1 MLLHRT
7 RSNETSTRADPSG
20 SAAVTG
26 LDRTP
31 IVVPRSQSSKHA
43 QRADRP
49 RRSADAY
56 RTGWW
61 APPPDAPV
69 MHAEMGKPRIA
80 GLSISRSVSG
90 ILSGAVI
97 HLGRPLP
104 SGSCRLP
111 GARRAASSLRLA
123 LHRVGLA
130 EPPASPRVLVVS
142 YTTVSPLPPT
152 FTCDAGLAV
161 CFLLRFPSGFP
172 VRALPGTLA
181 LRCPDFPRRP
191 RAPRLP

>member
-1 MLLHRT
+1 MQAAQARMGHGGRSRDASVMLR
-7 RSNETSTRADPSG
+7 
-20 SAAVTG
+20 
-26 LDRTP
+26 
-31 IVVPRSQSSKHA
+31 
-43 QRADRP
+43 
-49 RRSADAY
+49 
-56 RTGWW
+56 
-61 APPPDAPV
+61 APV
-69 MHAEMGKPRIA
+69 KVGKPCKA
-80 GLSISRSVSG
+80 GLSVSRSVSG

-104 SGSCRLP
+104 AGSCRLP

-130 EPPASPRVLVVS
+130 EPPASPRVLEVS
-142 YTTVSPLPPT
+142 YTTVSPLPPA

-191 RAPRLP
+191 RPPRLPDRPNQSS